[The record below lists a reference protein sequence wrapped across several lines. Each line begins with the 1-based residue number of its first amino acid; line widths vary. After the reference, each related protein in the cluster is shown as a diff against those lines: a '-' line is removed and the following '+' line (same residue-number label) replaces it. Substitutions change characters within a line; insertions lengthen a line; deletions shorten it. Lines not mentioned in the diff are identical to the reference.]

1 MIKKMNLILI
11 ILIQIIV
18 NLMMRKVKKKMINQ
32 KAIKL
37 GKRVVKINGIFFI
50 KFRANKQK
58 NKINLNF
65 NFGHQKKDIF
75 YFKINF

>member
-18 NLMMRKVKKKMINQ
+18 NLMMRKARKKMINQ

-37 GKRVVKINGIFFI
+37 GKRVVKINGIFLI

-58 NKINLNF
+58 NQINLNF
-65 NFGHQKKDIF
+65 NFGHVKKDIF
-75 YFKINF
+75 LF

>member
-18 NLMMRKVKKKMINQ
+18 NLLMRKVKKKMINQ

-37 GKRVVKINGIFFI
+37 GKRVVKINGFFFI
-50 KFRANKQK
+50 KFRSNKQK

-65 NFGHQKKDIF
+65 NFGHEKKDIF
-75 YFKINF
+75 LF